1 MLRPARTDD
10 GRKRD
15 RQGSGRAKPEGAR
28 PRGLRFH
35 RDSVRLLRAVR
46 GAKGIV
52 VLEEH
57 FLAGGL
63 GSAVCEVLCDHG
75 CGIPVRR
82 LGLPMEAGYCYRY
95 GGREVIL
102 RHYGLGE
109 KQIRKQ
115 IVDFCARR
123 AGK

>member
-1 MLRPARTDD
+1 MVVSADMGAPALDDIRRTLP
-10 GRKRD
+10 G
-15 RQGSGRAKPEGAR
+15 Q
-28 PRGLRFH
+28 F
-35 RDSVRLLRAVR
+35 VNV
-46 GAKGIV
+46 GIA
-52 VLEEH
+52 EQN
-57 FLAGGL
+57 A
-63 GSAVCEVLCDHG
+63 AT
-75 CGIPVRR
+75 VRR